1 MKYTQETII
10 AMQDQHVVNM
20 LRDSYIEIPIPNP
33 AIDDEGQLI
42 GGNVSKADHRSRYS
56 LMGITALARE

>member
-10 AMQDQHVVNM
+10 AMQDQHVVDM
-20 LRDSYIEIPIPNP
+20 LRDSYIEIPIVNP
-33 AIDDEGQLI
+33 AIDDEGQVI

>member
-20 LRDSYIEIPIPNP
+20 LRDSYIEIPIVNP
-33 AIDDEGQLI
+33 AIDDEGQVI